1 MTASVIKLGLV
12 ALLTVALGGCGI
24 GSGTADGGTV
34 SGTVVGWPAFP
45 QGGQTRPAA
54 DAQLTFTT
62 DQPATKVV
70 STRTAADGS
79 FQASL
84 PAGRFQVHVSAFG
97 QADVVILRAND
108 QDTKTAPAVYVTVV
122 SGQRSRLD
130 LRVATGIQ

>member
-1 MTASVIKLGLV
+1 MIKIGLV
-12 ALLTVALGGCGI
+12 VLLAVGLSSCGV
-24 GSGTADGGTV
+24 GAGTSDAGIV

-54 DAQLTFTT
+54 DAQLTFTS
-62 DQPATKVV
+62 DQPATKAV

-84 PAGRFQVHVSAFG
+84 PAGRFQLRVNAFG
-97 QADVVILRAND
+97 QGDVVILRAND
-108 QDTKTAPAVYVTVV
+108 HDTKTDPAVYVTVV